1 MKNENMKK
9 RHLQKFVILS
19 LLLWVA
25 FNFPILLLF
34 NNSDAIFGIPM
45 IYFYIFSVWTLSIIL
60 SFYFLKKYNE

>member
-1 MKNENMKK
+1 MKK

-34 NNSDAIFGIPM
+34 NDSDAIVGIPI
-45 IYFYIFSVWTLSIIL
+45 IYFYIFSIWTLSIII

>member
-34 NNSDAIFGIPM
+34 NNSDAIFGIPI

>member
-1 MKNENMKK
+1 MKK

-34 NNSDAIFGIPM
+34 NNSDAIFGIPI